1 MSDRHDDV
9 DMSVIE
15 EARLEIDRI
24 DQRIVRLLNE
34 RAEQVRVIG
43 DAKHRLGAPV
53 YQPDRELKV
62 FERVIA
68 ANPGPLDDGAIRRL
82 FERIVDEARR
92 LERMVYK
99 DDENE

>member
-1 MSDRHDDV
+1 VSDSHDGR
-9 DMSVIE
+9 E
-15 EARLEIDRI
+15 LEAIASAREEIDRI
-24 DQRIVRLLNE
+24 DGKLVRLLSE
-34 RAEQVRVIG
+34 RAEQVRAIG

-53 YQPDRELKV
+53 YQPDRELEV
-62 FERVIA
+62 FKRVIA

-99 DDENE
+99 DDEDE